1 MLRARVE
8 RSIGVYGEEL
18 LLWICAVRQSP
29 RRPPAEHL
37 LQQANSLMN
46 ELKSSKATDELPVVS
61 SDDGQFAIAAVIDE
75 IAMSLPDLR
84 PLWSQYSLQATRWY
98 TTNAGVEFYQRLE
111 RVKEGPKSVLATYYV
126 VLGLGFMGKFGLPGS
141 VNYGATQ
148 TRIDVA
154 RILGVDADRD
164 WYAGALRPVREE
176 TVRPIDHQTPWW
188 KSLWMGRGIMIA
200 FLVIGVVL
208 MIVSLMGGGS

>member
-1 MLRARVE
+1 MLRGLVE

-29 RRPPAEHL
+29 RRPAAEYL
-37 LQQANSLMN
+37 LQQANSMMN
-46 ELKSSKATDELPVVS
+46 ELKSSKASDELPVVS
-61 SDDGQFAIAAVIDE
+61 SDDGQFAIAALIDE

-111 RVKEGPKSVLATYYV
+111 RVKEGPKNVLATYYV
-126 VLGLGFMGKFGLPGS
+126 VLGLGFLGKFGLPGS
-141 VNYGATQ
+141 VQYGATQ

-154 RILGVDADRD
+154 RLLGVDADRD
-164 WYAGALRPVREE
+164 WYAGALRPVNAEA
-176 TVRPIDHQTPWW
+176 VRPVAHQVAWYR
-188 KSLWMGRGIMIA
+188 SVWMGRGIAIGMLLLGLA
-200 FLVIGVVL
+200 FLYVALTRGPR
-208 MIVSLMGGGS
+208 